1 MSYSGLQEAFPYPAY
16 DEYSYFRKTQIAD
29 NHSKT
34 TLLRKYFIAWHIWV
48 RSEQE
53 RRELEQAQSS
63 TRNKMMSLLEA
74 AASGKLWQGK
84 EEEVETSMSS
94 SRSSSRLQSARGRQ
108 EKRSTADKI
117 VSLFS
122 SYNYFYVY

>member
-1 MSYSGLQEAFPYPAY
+1 
-16 DEYSYFRKTQIAD
+16 
-29 NHSKT
+29 
-34 TLLRKYFIAWHIWV
+34 
-48 RSEQE
+48 
-53 RRELEQAQSS
+53 
-63 TRNKMMSLLEA
+63 MMSLLEA

-84 EEEVETSMSS
+84 EEVETSRSS

-122 SYNYFYVY
+122 YNIFYVYY

>member
-1 MSYSGLQEAFPYPAY
+1 
-16 DEYSYFRKTQIAD
+16 
-29 NHSKT
+29 
-34 TLLRKYFIAWHIWV
+34 
-48 RSEQE
+48 
-53 RRELEQAQSS
+53 
-63 TRNKMMSLLEA
+63 MMSLLEA

-84 EEEVETSMSS
+84 EEEVETSR

-122 SYNYFYVY
+122 SYKFFLRILGAC

>member
-1 MSYSGLQEAFPYPAY
+1 
-16 DEYSYFRKTQIAD
+16 
-29 NHSKT
+29 
-34 TLLRKYFIAWHIWV
+34 
-48 RSEQE
+48 
-53 RRELEQAQSS
+53 
-63 TRNKMMSLLEA
+63 MMSLLEA

-84 EEEVETSMSS
+84 EEEVETSRSS

-122 SYNYFYVY
+122 SFNIFMYIKCMMSN